1 MRFYI
6 LVPTHVDSLSV
17 YGYSMCMI
25 WLIQTGFVANIVR
38 RGCGIKYRCI
48 YDYNVYIS
56 IALIAHN
63 PQFNSQLQK
72 IDSSDEVPS
81 SRGGILTSDKV
92 WLSYWNESL
101 SWDSVNI
108 SPGRIVNQ
116 HSYQQPPCHRFSNTA
131 LLSNMETKRRGK
143 SAQHGN
149 YHYLAYLLRTSNSNQ
164 SYFII

>member
-1 MRFYI
+1 MTI
-6 LVPTHVDSLSV
+6 
-17 YGYSMCMI
+17 M
-25 WLIQTGFVANIVR
+25 
-38 RGCGIKYRCI
+38 
-48 YDYNVYIS
+48 YIS

-116 HSYQQPPCHRFSNTA
+116 HCYQQPPLHRFSNTA

-143 SAQHGN
+143 VRNMETIIIWFIYWEHQNSTKAIS
-149 YHYLAYLLRTSNSNQ
+149 LSSWEEAFFARVLLNGLLIC
-164 SYFII
+164 IIHTLLVGRDVPCS

>member
-1 MRFYI
+1 MTI
-6 LVPTHVDSLSV
+6 
-17 YGYSMCMI
+17 M
-25 WLIQTGFVANIVR
+25 
-38 RGCGIKYRCI
+38 
-48 YDYNVYIS
+48 YIS

-116 HSYQQPPCHRFSNTA
+116 HCYQQPPLHRFSNTA
-131 LLSNMETKRRGK
+131 LLDLK
-143 SAQHGN
+143 HGN
-149 YHYLAYLLRTSNSNQ
+149 KEKGEKCATWKLSLFGLFIENIKIQPKLFHYLAGKKPFSLACC
-164 SYFII
+164 